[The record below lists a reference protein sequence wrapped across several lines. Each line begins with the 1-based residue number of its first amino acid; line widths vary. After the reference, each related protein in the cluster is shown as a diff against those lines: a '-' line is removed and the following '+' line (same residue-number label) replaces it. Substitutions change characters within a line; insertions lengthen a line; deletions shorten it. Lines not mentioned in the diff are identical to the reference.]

1 MKVKLEVDILVVSLP
16 FKIAIPQCHDI
27 KNLIGALYAL
37 VDYLDEKLKKKKII
51 YQIFCLRSMRNWNTY
66 KFYFSRLRA

>member
-37 VDYLDEKLKKKKII
+37 VDYLDEKLKKKKNYLSNILYTEYEKLEYI
-51 YQIFCLRSMRNWNTY
+51 
-66 KFYFSRLRA
+66 

>member
-27 KNLIGALYAL
+27 KNLICALYAL
-37 VDYLDEKLKKKKII
+37 SGLFRWKTKKKLSIKYFVYRVWEIGI
-51 YQIFCLRSMRNWNTY
+51 QINI
-66 KFYFSRLRA
+66 YFS

>member
-16 FKIAIPQCHDI
+16 FKIATPQCHDI

-37 VDYLDEKLKKKKII
+37 VDYLDEKLKKKKKNYLSNILSTEYEKLEYI
-51 YQIFCLRSMRNWNTY
+51 
-66 KFYFSRLRA
+66 

>member
-16 FKIAIPQCHDI
+16 FKIATPQYHDI

-37 VDYLDEKLKKKKII
+37 VDYLDEKLKKKKKII

-66 KFYFSRLRA
+66 KFYFS

>member
-27 KNLIGALYAL
+27 KNLICALYAL
-37 VDYLDEKLKKKKII
+37 SGLFRWKTKKKNYLSNILCTEYEKLE
-51 YQIFCLRSMRNWNTY
+51 Y
-66 KFYFSRLRA
+66 K